1 MTSAISRENEEYI
14 DFQKYWLVLKR
25 RWMPAT
31 ATFVTVVTLTV
42 LAALSRKPAYEAEA
56 RILIKSDQSS
66 KLAGLN
72 NEMGE
77 IQVLTNESDP
87 IATEAEILSS
97 RPIIEKAIKQL
108 NLRNDEGELL
118 KYEDVVGSLTVKP
131 ITGTDLIG
139 ITYQDSEP
147 VIAASVVNK
156 VIELYREEDI
166 LSNRAEA
173 AAARDF
179 IARQLPKIEVTVAK
193 AEADLRQ
200 FKTEN
205 KVTNLSE
212 ETNQNIAAIK
222 TLENQID
229 ETSAE
234 FEDINSR
241 FEQLGKHLG
250 LSVEE
255 ATTISALSQTAIP
268 KVATELQN
276 VRIQLANQRDLFS
289 ENAPQIVSLKEKEAE
304 LETLLRGQ
312 IKQTRENEQIG
323 SLENLKI
330 LNIGGEGRYDQSL
343 INEFANLGVQRSG
356 VSSKLAGLKN
366 TLVAHKQRLETLPS
380 LEEKQR
386 ELERRV
392 EAAQSTYQTLLSKL
406 QETQVAE
413 NQNVGN
419 IRVTASAVV
428 PEDPTGVSKKLIVAA
443 GGVAAGLLG
452 VAVAF
457 LLDLQD
463 RSIKNSKEAEE
474 ILGYPLQAVIPD
486 WGKEASSLIKGR
498 QENVPQLAAS
508 NTALVPINPININ
521 PIKESYPTLQAREV
535 YQMLQTNLKFLST
548 DWEKRV
554 IAIASS
560 VPQEGKSAVVA
571 NLAESLAR
579 VGKRVLLV
587 DADLRR
593 PTQHHIWDL
602 ANTSGLSNVL
612 MNEGEW
618 QEAIQEVM
626 PGLDVLS
633 AGNIP
638 DNPVPLLESEQ
649 MKNLIETVATSYDWV
664 LFDTPPLGGMADTT
678 IIGRM
683 VDGLLMVVRPGV
695 ADYGS
700 VMAAKKLLTSSGQ
713 NVLGIVANGVNLK
726 NEPYGYGSFYALE
739 ERYNQ

>member
-1 MTSAISRENEEYI
+1 MTSAISREQEEYI

-25 RWMPAT
+25 RWVPAT

-42 LAALSRKPAYEAEA
+42 LSALARKPAYEAQA

-66 KLAGLN
+66 QLTGLN
-72 NEMGE
+72 KEMGE
-77 IQVLTNESDP
+77 IQVLTNQSDP
-87 IATEAEILSS
+87 IATEAEIMTS

-108 NLRNDEGELL
+108 DLTNDEGELL
-118 KYEDVVGSLTVKP
+118 KYQEVVGGLTVKP
-131 ITGTDLIG
+131 ITGTDLIE
-139 ITYQDSEP
+139 ITYQASEP
-147 VIAASVVNK
+147 ELAASVVNK
-156 VIELYREEDI
+156 VIELYKEDDI
-166 LSNRAEA
+166 LSNRAA
-173 AAARDF
+173 AVSAREF
-179 IARQLPKIEVTVAK
+179 ISEQLPKIEATVAK

-200 FKTEN
+200 FKNEN

-212 ETNQNIAAIK
+212 ETNQNISAIK
-222 TLENQID
+222 TLENRID

-234 FEDINSR
+234 LEDINSR
-241 FEQLGKHLG
+241 FEKLRNHLG
-250 LSVEE
+250 ISLEE
-255 ATTISALSQTAIP
+255 ATAISALSQTAIP
-268 KVATELQN
+268 KVVTELQN
-276 VRIQLANQRDLFS
+276 VKIQLANQRDLFS
-289 ENAPQIVSLKEKEAE
+289 EDAPQIVSLKEREAE
-304 LETLLRGQ
+304 LETLLRSQ
-312 IKQTRENEQIG
+312 IRQTRENGQIG

-330 LNIGGEGRYDQSL
+330 LNIGEGRYDQSL
-343 INEFANLGVQRSG
+343 INEFANLGVERSG
-356 VSSKLAGLKN
+356 VSSKLAELKS

-392 EAAQSTYQTLLSKL
+392 EAAQSTYQTLLNRL

-419 IRVTASAVV
+419 IRVTAEAVV
-428 PEDPTGVSKKLIVAA
+428 PEDPIGVSKKLIVAA
-443 GGVAAGLLG
+443 GGVAGALFG

-486 WGKEASSLIKGR
+486 RGKEASSLIKGR
-498 QENVPQLAAS
+498 QNNLPQLAGS
-508 NTALVPINPININ
+508 NTAIVTV
-521 PIKESYPTLQAREV
+521 KESYRTLQAREA
-535 YQMLQTNLKFLST
+535 YQMLQTNLKFLSA
-548 DWEKRV
+548 DWERRA

-587 DADLRR
+587 DADMRR
-593 PTQHHIWDL
+593 PTQHHIWEL

-612 MNEGEW
+612 INEAEW
-618 QEAIQEVM
+618 QEVIQEVM

-633 AGNIP
+633 AGNLP

-649 MKNLIETVATSYDWV
+649 MKTLIETVATSYDWV

-700 VMAAKKLLTSSGQ
+700 VMAAKKLLASSGQ

-726 NEPYGYGSFYALE
+726 NEPYGYGYFYALE
-739 ERYNQ
+739 EKYNR